1 MFSKKSLRKQM
12 NIPFPIDREKV
23 YNKIT
28 NREIKYAF
36 SHQENI

>member
-1 MFSKKSLRKQM
+1 M
-12 NIPFPIDREKV
+12 NIPFPIDRGKV
-23 YNKIT
+23 NNKIT